1 MDDVSDDPVLDHL
14 KRLTSAHGLSLHEIN
29 TKRCVLFDDRLVILF
44 VTPNLVC
51 GHPKRGLLEET
62 LFVLE
67 VRHDLTPQLIKNLRK
82 RFGPGVGVGV
92 CAQRFEGGDQLTML
106 CINRWHTDQERR
118 WGFLQGARWR
128 GFFAHFCFFDL
139 YVAYFQ

>member
-1 MDDVSDDPVLDHL
+1 MTRLIDSFQRRIDYLRVSVTDRCDLRSTYCLP
-14 KRLTSAHGLSLHEIN
+14 KGFKGFEEPAHWLRHEEMS
-29 TKRCVLFDDRLVILF
+29 RLVGLF
-44 VTPNLVC
+44 VTSNLVC

-82 RFGPGVGVGV
+82 RFGPGGGVGV

-106 CINRWHTDQERR
+106 CINRRY
-118 WGFLQGARWR
+118 AN
-128 GFFAHFCFFDL
+128 
-139 YVAYFQ
+139 